1 MIHWLH
7 KYIFRGMG
15 ILFAIGMIT
24 SLVVTILDQMH
35 RESQTGNVPVR
46 TVNTAPAKSGR

>member
-7 KYIFRGMG
+7 KYIFRGLG
-15 ILFAIGMIT
+15 IVFAIGMIT

-35 RESQTGNVPVR
+35 RESQTSNAIR

>member
-1 MIHWLH
+1 MIQWLY
-7 KYIFRGMG
+7 KYIFRGLG

-35 RESQTGNVPVR
+35 REPQTSNVR
-46 TVNTAPAKSGR
+46 AVNTAPAKSGR